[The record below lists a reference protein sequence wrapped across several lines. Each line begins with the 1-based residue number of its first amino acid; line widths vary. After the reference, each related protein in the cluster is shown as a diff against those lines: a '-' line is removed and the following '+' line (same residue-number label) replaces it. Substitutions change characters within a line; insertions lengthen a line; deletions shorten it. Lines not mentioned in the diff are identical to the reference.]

1 MSTSN
6 LKIFRYLLVVFFASL
21 TVSVQAN
28 VSLPA
33 IFGDH
38 MVLQQNAEAAIWG
51 WAKPG
56 EKVTIVC
63 SWDGKEIEAKPDNRA
78 RWSAVLS
85 TPAAGGPYSI
95 AIKGYNAIELN
106 DVMIGEV
113 WFCSGQ
119 SNMEWTPRAGIDN
132 AEEEIKNANYPN
144 IRLFTVEHRT
154 ADSPQLDIRG
164 EWKVCSPETM
174 IDFGA
179 IAYFFGRDL
188 NGALNVPV
196 GLINSSW
203 GGTPAEVWTTAETI
217 LNDEGFT
224 KAATKMNLTP
234 WWPIGPGQAFNAMTA
249 PIIPFRIAGAL
260 WYQGEANVVDP
271 QNYERL
277 LPALIQ
283 NWRNEWGYDFPFYYV
298 QIAPFKYGKK
308 YEGALLRDAQRKAM
322 KTPNTG
328 MVVVDDIGN
337 INDIHPRNKQ
347 DVGKR
352 LANWALNRN
361 YGKTSLP
368 VSGPLYK
375 EMKVEKNRVRI
386 FFDYAESGLITKGK
400 VPTHFEIAGED
411 GIFIPATAK
420 IDGSTVVVQG
430 KGIKNPVAVRF
441 AWDNIAEHNLFNKE
455 GLPASTF
462 RTDDWDIVLE

>member
-1 MSTSN
+1 MNTSIKI
-6 LKIFRYLLVVFFASL
+6 LKYLMLSFFAGFA
-21 TVSVQAN
+21 VSAKAN
-28 VSLPA
+28 VNLPA

-38 MVLQQNAEAAIWG
+38 MVLQQNAEVPIWG

-63 SWDGKEIEAKPDNRA
+63 SWDGKEIEAQPDNGA
-78 RWSAVLS
+78 RWSAVLK
-85 TPAAGGPYSI
+85 TPPAGGPFSI
-95 AIKGYNAIELN
+95 VVKGYNTIEFN
-106 DVMIGEV
+106 DVMTGEV

-119 SNMEWTPRAGIDN
+119 SNMEWTARAGIDN
-132 AEEEIKNANYPN
+132 AEEEIKNANYPQ
-144 IRLFTVEHRT
+144 IRMFTVDHRT
-154 ADSPQLDIRG
+154 ADSPQLDVRG

-174 IDFGA
+174 IDFSA
-179 IAYFFGRDL
+179 VAYFFGREL
-188 NGALNVPV
+188 NQTLDVPV

-203 GGTPAEVWTTAETI
+203 GGTPAEVWTSAETI
-217 LNDEGFT
+217 LNDEGFAQ
-224 KAATKMNLTP
+224 AAKKLNETP
-234 WWPIGPGQAFNAMTA
+234 WWPIRPGQAFNAMVA
-249 PIIPFRIAGAL
+249 PMIPFHIAGAL
-260 WYQGEANVVDP
+260 WYQGESNVIDP

-283 NWRNEWGYDFPFYYV
+283 NWREEWGYDFPFYYV
-298 QIAPFKYGKK
+298 QIAPFKYGRK

-337 INDIHPRNKQ
+337 IDDIHPRNKQ

-361 YGKTSLP
+361 YGKSDIP

-375 EMKVEKNRVRI
+375 EMKVEKNRIRI
-386 FFDYAESGLITKGK
+386 FFDYAENGLQAKGK
-400 VPTHFEIAGED
+400 TLTHFEIAAED
-411 GIFIPATAK
+411 GKFVPAVAK
-420 IDGSTVVVQG
+420 IDGSTVVVEG

-462 RTDDWDIVLE
+462 RTDDWEIALE